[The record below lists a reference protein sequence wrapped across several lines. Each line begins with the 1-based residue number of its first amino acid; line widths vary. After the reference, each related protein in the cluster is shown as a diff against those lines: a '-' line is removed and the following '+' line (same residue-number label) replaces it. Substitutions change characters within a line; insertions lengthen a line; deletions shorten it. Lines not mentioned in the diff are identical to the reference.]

1 MQVTARRLTRQVH
14 QYSRKSLL
22 MVSWMLGQCEIAIQI
37 FKVLSVVLTLL
48 QNLDSLL
55 KSTSPWTMLVLEC
68 VVAEELASPP
78 IKTRVVALLLAN
90 W

>member
-1 MQVTARRLTRQVH
+1 
-14 QYSRKSLL
+14 

-37 FKVLSVVLTLL
+37 FKVLSAVLTLL
-48 QNLDSLL
+48 QNRDSLL
-55 KSTSPWTMLVLEC
+55 KSTSPRTTLVLEC
-68 VVAEELASPP
+68 VVAEELASLP